1 MRRMAWPL
9 ASMLLGLSACNALTG
24 VSELSTC
31 PSCGDLTELDASVA
45 ADGGGLPEATT
56 RDSAVPD
63 ARDSASAVD
72 SAADAGDA
80 ADAAPTLGCQG
91 TAFCARVVFATSV
104 GYTGNLGGIA
114 GADSKCQ
121 ALADASIIARIQ
133 GRTFVA
139 WVSTPGT
146 PVSVRL
152 THGTLPYTRSD
163 GAMIAASFTDLTD
176 NSLQAP
182 ISFDEN
188 GGNRNNAG
196 AWTGTSSNGGTFSGQ
211 NCLDWTSAAL
221 GNKGDTGNVG
231 GNGNGWTESGS
242 DNCTVT
248 HSLYCVEK

>member
-1 MRRMAWPL
+1 MRRMLWPL
-9 ASMLLGLSACNALTG
+9 ASMLLALSACNALTG

-31 PSCGDLTELDASVA
+31 PSCGDLTELDASVST
-45 ADGGGLPEATT
+45 DGGALPEVAT
-56 RDSAVPD
+56 RDSAIAD
-63 ARDSASAVD
+63 ARDSATAVDSAVD
-72 SAADAGDA
+72 SA

-91 TAFCARVVFATSV
+91 TAICARVVFATSV

-114 GADSKCQ
+114 GADAKCQ
-121 ALADASIIARIQ
+121 ALADASTIARIQ

-139 WVSTPGT
+139 WVSTPGS
-146 PVSVRL
+146 PVTLRL
-152 THGTLPYTRSD
+152 THGSLPYTRSD
-163 GAMIAASFTDLTD
+163 GAMIAATFTDLTD

-196 AWTGTSSNGGTFSGQ
+196 AWTGTSSSGAGFSGQ
-211 NCLDWTSAAL
+211 NCADWTSAAF

-231 GNGNGWTESGS
+231 GNGSGWSAGGS
-242 DNCTVT
+242 DDCTST